1 MGQGEDQPPKEL
13 LDLPAWQGEE
23 ARELEEP
30 EAVANVKSMRLEPIE
45 VPGVGPVDTCFMSLK
60 PDAPADAP
68 PLLLIHGFDSSLLEF
83 RYITS
88 ALLEAGLRGTP
99 PHAAPRAAPSSSWT
113 SARPRPQPDPDPYP
127 NLTLTLT
134 LTRTV
139 TLTSRGDGVVD
150 GWLHRACA
158 LHQGHRGDGR
168 QAVGPDQRAPVR
180 HRAP

>member
-83 RYITS
+83 RYLTQP
-88 ALLEAGLRGTP
+88 LLDAGLRVEATLLW
-99 PHAAPRAAPSSSWT
+99 ARAAAGAQGAGGAT
-113 SARPRPQPDPDPYP
+113 SVLRASP
-127 NLTLTLT
+127 
-134 LTRTV
+134 V
-139 TLTSRGDGVVD
+139 GDGVVE
-150 GWLHRACA
+150 WRLHGARA
-158 LHQGHRGDGR
+158 LHGGDLGGQGR
-168 QAVGPDQRAPVR
+168 AVGPHPRAPARLFEAAARR
-180 HRAP
+180 H